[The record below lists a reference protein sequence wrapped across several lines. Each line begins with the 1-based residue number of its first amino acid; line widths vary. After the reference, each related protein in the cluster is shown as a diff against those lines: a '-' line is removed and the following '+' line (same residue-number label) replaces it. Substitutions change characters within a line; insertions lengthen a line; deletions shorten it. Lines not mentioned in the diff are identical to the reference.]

1 MKWGKKSPFHSFHSP
16 YYYYYKYI
24 IYFLIMKERGDFG
37 VYRSHVHTVPKVLS
51 DRRANEGLRTKVRLP
66 LVGEAGTVGD

>member
-1 MKWGKKSPFHSFHSP
+1 VKWGKKSPFHSFHSP

-37 VYRSHVHTVPKVLS
+37 VYRSHVHAVPKVLS
-51 DRRANEGLRTKVRLP
+51 DLGVNKGWHACFAFP
-66 LVGEAGTVGD
+66 LTA